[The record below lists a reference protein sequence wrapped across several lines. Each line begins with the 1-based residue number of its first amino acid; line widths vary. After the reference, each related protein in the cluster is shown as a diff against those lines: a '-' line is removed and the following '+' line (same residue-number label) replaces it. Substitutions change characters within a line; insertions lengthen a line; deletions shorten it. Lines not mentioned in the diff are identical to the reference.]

1 MTAEKT
7 VLAIDPGT
15 AKCGLALVRRS
26 TGTPLSILFRRIAP
40 VEALADGIREALAVE
55 QPAIVIVGSGT
66 GSKPVVHLLRD
77 TFPGLSLLVVDE
89 KDTSLH
95 ARERYWEYHAR
106 RGWRRLLPSS
116 MQVPPEP
123 VDDFVAFILA
133 ERVLTEA

>member
-15 AKCGLALVRRS
+15 AKCGVALVRRGS
-26 TGTPLSILFRRIAP
+26 GQALDMLFRRIATCEGLP
-40 VEALADGIREALAVE
+40 DAIREALAIE
-55 QPAIVIVGSGT
+55 SPSIVIVGSGT
-66 GSKPVVHLLRD
+66 GSKAIVHMLRD
-77 TFPGLSLLVVDE
+77 TFPGLSMLVVDE

-95 ARERYWEYHAR
+95 ARERYWEYHTR

-123 VDDFVAFILA
+123 IDDFVAFILA
-133 ERVLTEA
+133 ERVLLEA

>member
-1 MTAEKT
+1 MTVEKT

-15 AKCGLALVRRS
+15 AKCGLALVRRGS
-26 TGTPLSILFRRIAP
+26 GPGLSILLRRIAP
-40 VEALADGIREALAVE
+40 VEGLADAIREALAIE
-55 QPAIVIVGSGT
+55 TPAIAIVGSGT
-66 GSKPVVHLLRD
+66 GSKPIVHLLRE
-77 TFPGLSLLVVDE
+77 TFPGLSMLVVDE

-116 MQVPPEP
+116 LQVPPEP
-123 VDDFVAFILA
+123 IDDFVAFILA

>member
-15 AKCGLALVRRS
+15 AKCGIALVKRS
-26 TGTPLSILFRRIAP
+26 PGPALSILLRRIAP
-40 VEALADGIREALAVE
+40 VDALSEAIHEALAVE
-55 QPAIVIVGSGT
+55 APAVVIVGGGT
-66 GSKPVVHLLRD
+66 GSKPVVHLLRES
-77 TFPGLSLLVVDE
+77 FPGLSMLVVDE

-106 RGWRRLLPSS
+106 RGWRRFLPSS
-116 MQVPPEP
+116 LQVPPEP
-123 VDDFVAFILA
+123 FDDFVAFILA